1 MSLNMIRYDKKFDF
15 MVCGEGLFIDL
26 TEFGTDIVERFKFG
40 EKLKRLMLKVEN
52 DRK

>member
-1 MSLNMIRYDKKFDF
+1 MIKKFDF